1 MKRRG
6 VFSMTRRGLRRFVA
20 YPDQSRGKPASLH
33 GDWVGDR
40 SSPGGGEP
48 IKSK

>member
-6 VFSMTRRGLRRFVA
+6 VFSMTRRGLPRFVA
-20 YPDQSRGKPASLH
+20 YPRSILRQAASLH